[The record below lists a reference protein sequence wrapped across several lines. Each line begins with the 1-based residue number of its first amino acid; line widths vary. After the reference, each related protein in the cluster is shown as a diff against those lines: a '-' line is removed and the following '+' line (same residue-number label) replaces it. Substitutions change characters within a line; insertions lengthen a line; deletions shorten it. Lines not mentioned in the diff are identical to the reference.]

1 MNIIPVQN
9 GLCQVG
15 SGQVGSCQTAADVLP
30 VIRTENI
37 SKSFDGNAV
46 LKNVTLAIPEQR
58 ISAVIGQSGTG
69 KSVLFKTIM
78 GMVRPDRGQVWFRNT
93 ELTGLSQN
101 DLLAMRRCFGYSFQ
115 NAALFDSMT
124 VGENLAFPLREVL
137 HIRDRGEIRKRI
149 AEMLDWIELPG
160 IADRR
165 PDELSGGMRKR
176 VGVARALIM
185 QPEVLFFDEP
195 TTGLD
200 PVLSETINNLVL
212 RVNQEL
218 RITCVMITHDIP
230 AAFRIADKIAFLDQ
244 GYIIAEGSPREVALS
259 EHEMVKDF
267 LRISFSEL
275 AV

>member
-1 MNIIPVQN
+1 MNITPAEPPV
-9 GLCQVG
+9 
-15 SGQVGSCQTAADVLP
+15 DVRP
-30 VIRTENI
+30 VIRMENL
-37 SKSFDGNAV
+37 SKSFDGHAV
-46 LKNVTLAIPEQR
+46 LKDVTLAIPEQQV
-58 ISAVIGQSGTG
+58 SAVIGQSGTG

-78 GMVRPDRGQVWFRNT
+78 GMIKPDRGRVWFRDT
-93 ELTGLSQN
+93 ELTALPQN
-101 DLLAMRRCFGYSFQ
+101 DLIAMRRCFGYSFQ

-137 HIRDRGEIRKRI
+137 RIRDKGEVQKRI
-149 AEMLDWIELPG
+149 AEMLEWIELPN
-160 IADRR
+160 IANRR

-200 PVLSETINNLVL
+200 PVLSETINNLVV

-230 AAFRIADKIAFLDQ
+230 AAFRIAHKIAFLDQ
-244 GYIIAEGSPREVALS
+244 GYIIAEGSPREVAHS
-259 EHEMVKDF
+259 AHEMVQDF

-275 AV
+275 QV

>member
-1 MNIIPVQN
+1 MNAIIKTEDLWKAFGNNEVLRGVSVQ
-9 GLCQVG
+9 
-15 SGQVGSCQTAADVLP
+15 
-30 VIRTENI
+30 
-37 SKSFDGNAV
+37 
-46 LKNVTLAIPEQR
+46 IPEKA

-78 GMVRPDRGQVWFRNT
+78 GMLRPDRGRVWFKDT
-93 ELTGLSQN
+93 ELTALAS
-101 DLLAMRRCFGYSFQ
+101 DELIAMRRFFGYSFQ

-124 VGENLAFPLREVL
+124 VGENLAFPLKEVL
-137 HIRDRGEIRKRI
+137 RIKEREEISNRV
-149 AEMLDWIELPG
+149 AELLEWIELPG
-160 IADRR
+160 IESKR

-176 VGVARALIM
+176 VGVARALM
-185 QPEVLFFDEP
+185 MRPEVLFFDEP

-200 PVLSETINNLVL
+200 PVLSETINNLVV

-244 GYIIAEGSPREVALS
+244 GCIIAEGSPREVMS
-259 EHEMVKDF
+259 SDHRMVRDF

-275 AV
+275 KV